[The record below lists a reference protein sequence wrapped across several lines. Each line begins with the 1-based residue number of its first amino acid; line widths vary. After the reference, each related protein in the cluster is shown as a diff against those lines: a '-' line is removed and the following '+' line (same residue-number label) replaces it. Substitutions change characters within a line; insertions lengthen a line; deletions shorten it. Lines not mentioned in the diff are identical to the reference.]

1 MDPRDISQAKDPDL
15 RSSLTALRRA
25 SELARKVAIQSNTDL
40 VVVRDGRLVHIE
52 AKTLRQQTPTEN
64 LSTP

>member
-25 SELARKVAIQSNTDL
+25 SELARTVAIQSNTHL
-40 VVVRDGRLVHIE
+40 VVRDGRLVFIE
-52 AKTLRQQTPTEN
+52 AKTLQQENPTEN